1 MSKHPAEIELAKL
14 TDDYGVTM
22 PANCPGLKQPHVSAV
37 YDNSTIRMQCD
48 GPLPAVL
55 VAIQAGAQLARYRG
69 DTPLP
74 SYEQL
79 AAALI
84 DAIDGFDEHDVHSTT
99 GLAAERCQ
107 EILHI
112 RDLALLAD
120 LHS

>member
-55 VAIQAGAQLARYRG
+55 VAIQAGAKLARYRG

-79 AAALI
+79 VVALI
-84 DAIDGFDEHDVHSTT
+84 DAIDGHDKHDIVGNT
-99 GLAAERCQ
+99 GMSIDRAA